1 VRARRV
7 VELFAAGGAT
17 GVVALD
23 GKMLDR
29 PHLTMAK
36 RLLSRVR

>member
-1 VRARRV
+1 
-7 VELFAAGGAT
+7 LFEAGGAT
-17 GVVALD
+17 GVISLD

-36 RLLSRVR
+36 RLLNRARPSVTRP